1 MSEVLLAVVGHPV
14 AHSRSP
20 AIHAAFARALGHAVR
35 YERLDAP
42 PGQFDAVLA
51 AFAARGARGCNVTV
65 PYKFDAHAAA
75 AHHSPR
81 ATLAGAANTLRFD
94 AGGWL
99 ADNTDGAG
107 LVHDLTVHAGWPL
120 AGQRLLL
127 LGAGGAA
134 AGVLGA
140 LIAARP
146 AAIQVVNRTA
156 DKAASLCRRHAGH
169 AAAHGVALSAA
180 PLAAPGRPFDGL
192 INATASSL
200 QGAELSLPDGL
211 LADGGWAVDL
221 MYGAAAAPFLAWAR
235 AQGGQARDGLGM
247 LVAQAAE
254 SYALWLGQRPDAA
267 PVLAALR
274 AEVDAA

>member
-1 MSEVLLAVVGHPV
+1 MSTLLAVIGHPV

-20 AIHAAFARALGHAVR
+20 VIHAAFAQALGHTVR

-42 PGQFDAVLA
+42 PGQFATVLA

-75 AHHSPR
+75 ARATPR
-81 ATLAGAANTLRFD
+81 AALAGAANTLRFD
-94 AGGWL
+94 APAEGGWL

-146 AAIQVVNRTA
+146 AALTVANRTA
-156 DKAASLCRRHAGH
+156 HKAEHLVARHAAH
-169 AAAHGVALSAA
+169 AEAHGVALRA
-180 PLAAPGRPFDGL
+180 GTDEGQWDG
-192 INATASSL
+192 IVNATASSL
-200 QGAELSLPDGL
+200 HGAALP
-211 LADGGWAVDL
+211 LAAARLAPGGWAVDL
-221 MYGAAAAPFLAWAR
+221 MYGPASAPFLAWAR
-235 AQGGQARDGLGM
+235 AQDAQARDGLGM

-254 SYALWLGQRPDAA
+254 SYALWLGARPETA
-267 PVLAALR
+267 PVLTALR
-274 AEVDAA
+274 REVDAC